1 MRMKQP
7 CVRQRYGELYEEAIP
22 PDQEVPEANVWDV
35 LPLHVSQ
42 FLNRSVSVTEPILM
56 ISFSA
61 GVVRA
66 IAPWFPTIKLLLFK
80 QNFRDFQL
88 NFLVRIIRQGKRK
101 PLNALRRSPKDFN
114 HAAKRFAFGCK
125 LSG

>member
-1 MRMKQP
+1 VVGFDTELLRALYASIAMIIILCPGMHVPQLIDAFWKA
-7 CVRQRYGELYEEAIP
+7 VRKRYGELYEEAIP
-22 PDQEVPEANVWDV
+22 PDQEVPEANVWGV

-42 FLNRSVSVTEPILM
+42 FLNRSVSVIEPILM

-80 QNFRDFQL
+80 QNFR
-88 NFLVRIIRQGKRK
+88 NF
-101 PLNALRRSPKDFN
+101 
-114 HAAKRFAFGCK
+114 
-125 LSG
+125 